1 MIRIATLLVSLWTI
15 VYGGQFH
22 VQGIAYDS
30 REDQFV
36 VSFTTSLVKAD
47 AVGNVIASVDRI
59 HGHIGAVTF
68 DPETRK
74 AYASLELKDDAIG
87 SAISKGLGEK
97 AYTKDNS
104 AFYIAEID
112 IDRLD
117 RMGMSQDEVIT
128 LYPVQDA
135 IRDYREGR
143 YSCSGVDGIA
153 IVPKPGKLKGEKF
166 LYVAYGIYG
175 DPERTDNDYNIIVR
189 YDLRNPGVPLEKY
202 FIYTG
207 STNWGIQNMT
217 YDPHSGKLLLAV
229 YKGLKPQFPNFDLY
243 SVDMSERPF
252 RAVLPYPGY
261 SREKI
266 KCLKLS
272 DDGITDPGTG
282 ISGWRFKWGS
292 TGICALG
299 DGLFYISENGK
310 DERGQYS
317 AIRLYVWTGDP
328 ASPFSGYT
336 CEGSVTPKA
345 GN

>member
-97 AYTKDNS
+97 AYTKDTS

-153 IVPKPGKLKGEKF
+153 IGP
-166 LYVAYGIYG
+166 
-175 DPERTDNDYNIIVR
+175 
-189 YDLRNPGVPLEKY
+189 
-202 FIYTG
+202 
-207 STNWGIQNMT
+207 
-217 YDPHSGKLLLAV
+217 
-229 YKGLKPQFPNFDLY
+229 KPQFPNFDLY

-336 CEGSVTPKA
+336 CEGSAPPKA